1 MQFLESREVE
11 EDDALI
17 DEFPHEFPGR
27 RCNKEMLSN
36 HTTCF
41 PPPDVPANPTPW
53 GDPRPSYPVWPML
66 PPWAQ
71 PVYAPRWQPPPDI
84 WA

>member
-1 MQFLESREVE
+1 MHSVEASRRQ
-11 EDDALI
+11 EDDAYI
-17 DEFPHEFPGR
+17 DEGPHEFTGR

-41 PPPDVPANPTPW
+41 PPPDQPRDLMPW
-53 GDPRPSYPVWPML
+53 GDPRPGYPVWPVL

-71 PVYAPRWQPPPDI
+71 PVYAPRWQPTPDI